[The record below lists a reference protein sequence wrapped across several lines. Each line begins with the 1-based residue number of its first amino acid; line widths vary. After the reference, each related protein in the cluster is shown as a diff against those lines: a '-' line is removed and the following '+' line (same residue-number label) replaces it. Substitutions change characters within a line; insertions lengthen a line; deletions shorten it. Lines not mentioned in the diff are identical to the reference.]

1 MPHNDPKKVLAPF
14 ARETPGKKRAD
25 RAADMVFRELVLL
38 LRNQVSDP
46 RLRQVVFQ
54 HVEMTDDLKIA
65 RVFYALA
72 PEVTREEREQ
82 AARALLKA
90 KGFFRS
96 HLAKVINMRYT
107 PEIQFMYDD
116 TVDRAHRLD
125 EIFQGLHSD
134 DF

>member
-1 MPHNDPKKVLAPF
+1 MPTNDPKKVLAPF
-14 ARETPGKKRAD
+14 AQETPGKKRAD
-25 RAADMVFRELVLL
+25 RTADLVFREIVML

-54 HVEMTDDLKIA
+54 HVKMTDDLKIA

-72 PEVTREEREQ
+72 PESTQEERDQ
-82 AARALLKA
+82 AAKALLKA

-107 PEIQFMYDD
+107 PDIQFRYDD
-116 TVDRAHRLD
+116 TVDHAQRLA
-125 EIFQGLHSD
+125 EIFQGLHSHD
-134 DF
+134 L